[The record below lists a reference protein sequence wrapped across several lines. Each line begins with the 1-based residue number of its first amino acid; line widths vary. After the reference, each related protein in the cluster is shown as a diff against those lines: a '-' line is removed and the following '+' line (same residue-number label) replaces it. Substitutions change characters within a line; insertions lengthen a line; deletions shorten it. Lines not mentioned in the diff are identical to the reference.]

1 MFGYTTSLR
10 QQVFS
15 RQSYRDMYYSI
26 QLPQGVIDMP
36 CEIIAKVNVII
47 TFTNSEYSKNR
58 SLILLNYVL

>member
-15 RQSYRDMYYSI
+15 RQSYRDMYYGI
-26 QLPQGVIDMP
+26 QLPQGVIYMP

-47 TFTNSEYSKNR
+47 TFTDPEYSEDR
-58 SLILLNYVL
+58 SLILLNYV